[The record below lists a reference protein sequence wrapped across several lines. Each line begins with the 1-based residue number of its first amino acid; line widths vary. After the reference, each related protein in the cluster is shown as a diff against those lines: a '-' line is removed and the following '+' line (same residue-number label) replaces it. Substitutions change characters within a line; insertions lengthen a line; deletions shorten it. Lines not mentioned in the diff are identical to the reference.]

1 MFYVWFDAP
10 IGYISITA
18 NYTDQWE
25 TWWKNP
31 DQVLITCCFSDH
43 VGQEAL
49 TSAAAAAVV
58 CKTFVKITVKQFYV
72 SIVWYMGHSVFYF
85 LLVFVTKQLFTY
97 LFEFSMCW

>member
-1 MFYVWFDAP
+1 MTCCVC
-10 IGYISITA
+10 
-18 NYTDQWE
+18 E

-85 LLVFVTKQLFTY
+85 LLVFVTKQLFAY